1 MAGRL
6 WAFVCVPGPAGSDWG
21 AGTSHCR
28 TAAHQTVGHAL
39 GMLQTITKNVF
50 NQQPLTHPR

>member
-1 MAGRL
+1 MAGRW
-6 WAFVCVPGPAGSDWG
+6 WAVVCVPGPGGSDRG

-39 GMLQTITKNVF
+39 GMLQTIIF
-50 NQQPLTHPR
+50 LFLTSNHSHILG